1 MQEKNIFSTGVSS
14 APSASEAVEEAYEQ
28 AIRRLYGKPA
38 LMICYASYTKYP
50 NPYKLEGAL
59 RSVSGGAPFIGV
71 STAGEY
77 AQGEAYTG
85 SLVLALLSDKA
96 FRATVAAA
104 EAAQDDPGRAGER
117 LASRLPGRGIVL
129 LHSAPGREEELLY
142 SLRTRMPPDLLLVG
156 GSSGDDFQLKPP
168 LGYQVSSEAS
178 GSGIAVAASIESMTR
193 MIVVGGHACT
203 PTGSYG
209 VATSVAGVR
218 GERLVEIDSR
228 DAVEVYASW
237 IGEEVGRV
245 EAEMLSLGLANPL
258 AVYDP
263 VTGRPY
269 IKHPAFA
276 KKGEG
281 ITCFAS
287 IPAKQTIH
295 LMRHDRERAVN
306 LPAEL
311 AREAERKLGREAAG
325 ALLIH
330 CAGAAA
336 YIGEEGRRSLAAKL
350 SEALRAPFAGL
361 AAYGE
366 QWGYYDYGVW
376 PAHNNLTAALLIFT
390 KP

>member
-1 MQEKNIFSTGVSS
+1 MQDKNIFSTGWSS
-14 APSASEAVEEAYEQ
+14 APTASEAVAEAYE
-28 AIRRLYGKPA
+28 AAASRLYGRPS
-38 LMICYASYTKYP
+38 LIICYASYNKYP

-59 RSVSGGAPFIGV
+59 RSVAGGAPFIAV

-77 AQGEAYTG
+77 VDGEALTG
-85 SLVLALLSDKA
+85 SLVLALFSDKV

-104 EAAQDDPGRAGER
+104 EAAQDDPARAGER
-117 LASRLPGRGIVL
+117 LASRLPGRGVVL
-129 LHSAPGREEELLY
+129 LHSAPGREEELLA
-142 SLRTRMPPDLLLVG
+142 SMRIHMPPDLLLVG

-178 GSGIAVAASIESMTR
+178 GTGIAVAASVEAMTR
-193 MIVVGGHACT
+193 IIIVGGHACS
-203 PTGSYG
+203 PAGRYG
-209 VATSVAGVR
+209 VATRVEGPR
-218 GERLVEIDSR
+218 GERIVEIDSR
-228 DAVEVYASW
+228 DAVEVYSSW
-237 IGEEVGRV
+237 VGVDVGRV

-295 LMRHDRERAVN
+295 LMRHDREAAVE
-306 LPAEL
+306 LPAKL
-311 AREAERKLGREAAG
+311 ASRTIPATGCAG

-330 CAGAAA
+330 CAGASA
-336 YIGEEGRRSLAAKL
+336 YIGGDGRRALARRLAEELK
-350 SEALRAPFAGL
+350 APFVGFS
-361 AAYGE
+361 AYGE
-366 QWGYYDYGVW
+366 QWGYYDYGIW
-376 PAHNNLTAALLIFT
+376 PAHQNLTAALMVFL